1 MRRPT
6 RTPFHHS
13 DLGGPFVAFARGFHE
28 CDEKLKGEA
37 DSSHPLFIPTRHQR
51 SSVLSRLI
59 DALWFRRVSGG
70 MADEESANEGVNPP
84 RRPGQAE
91 RDPGPITTDAIC

>member
-28 CDEKLKGEA
+28 GDEDLTREP
-37 DSSHPLFIPTRHQR
+37 DSSHPLFTPIRHQR
-51 SSVLSRLI
+51 SSILSMLI
-59 DALWFRRVSGG
+59 DALRHRRRSGQLPHL
-70 MADEESANEGVNPP
+70 VV
-84 RRPGQAE
+84 PGK
-91 RDPGPITTDAIC
+91 RSGSRS